1 MQRAHQFSLVRLM
14 SQNKHSKILIK
25 IKSKLDLI
33 PQPFSLGVWSI
44 MVLMLVIAPP
54 ATAAPTL
61 SPGQGIS
68 SHVSTLSYDTGDQI
82 LSDDNNSYI
91 HLNVDNYVTGW
102 LDHGNLIGELSD
114 AKMGFD
120 NHDIEAMPPIS
131 DSYLTLVFPHPEWV
145 DNAGDYSSDFH
156 AINDKAQSWNFEI
169 RAKPIGSTV
178 FLSWEGDPAL
188 LQRSQLLEVATG
200 KVILPSDPRWTA
212 KGYPIVLKEAVQ
224 AYTWQVL
231 ASSQAED

>member
-1 MQRAHQFSLVRLM
+1 MQCAHQFSLVRLM
-14 SQNKHSKILIK
+14 SQNKHSKTLIK
-25 IKSKLDLI
+25 IKSKLDVV
-33 PQPFSLGVWSI
+33 PQSFSLGAWSI
-44 MVLMLVIAPP
+44 MVLMQVIPLAS
-54 ATAAPTL
+54 AAPTL
-61 SPGQGIS
+61 SPAQGIS
-68 SHVSTLSYDTGDQI
+68 SHVSTLSYDTGDQF

-91 HLNVDNYVTGW
+91 RLNVDNYVTGW

-114 AKMGFD
+114 AKIGFD
-120 NHDIEAMPPIS
+120 NHDIEAMPSIS

-156 AINDKAQSWNFEI
+156 PVSDKAQSWSFEI
-169 RAKPIGSTV
+169 RAKPIGSMV

-188 LQRSQLLEVATG
+188 LKRSRLLEVATG
-200 KVILPSDPRWTA
+200 KVILPSDPRWAA

-231 ASSQAED
+231 ASSREKD